1 MTPEDQRIA
10 IAEAC
15 GWKNVTQGSPD
26 DPYSGWSN
34 NCFPQPIEN
43 LPDYLNDLNAAH
55 EMEKALSEFE
65 FVDYSFHVS
74 KITNT
79 NTGQV
84 VALFEL
90 IHATATQRSE
100 AFLKTKGLWKP

>member
-1 MTPEDQRIA
+1 MSPEEQRTK
-10 IAEAC
+10 IAEVC
-15 GWKNVTQGSPD
+15 GWKEGTTGLWSDPD
-26 DPYSGWSN
+26 KSGYYS
-34 NCFPQPIEN
+34 C
-43 LPDYLNDLNAAH
+43 PDYLNDLNAAH
-55 EMEKALSEFE
+55 EMEKSLSEFE

-90 IHATATQRSE
+90 IHATATQKSE
-100 AFLKTKGLWKP
+100 AFLRTKGLWK